1 MVVSVEL
8 YNKALDKISDLGQ
21 QLCEMREALHNMAIW
36 AEVEYVPVD
45 SADDYERDMERAKAI
60 LKEKS

>member
-8 YNKALDKISDLGQ
+8 YNEALDKISDLGQ
-21 QLCEMREALHNMAIW
+21 QLDEMREALHNMTFW
-36 AEVEYVPVD
+36 AEAEYVPVD